1 MGHGS
6 KLTRRAAHQAVTR
19 VAAGALPGRPAYGKV
34 TAGELEPSPR
44 DASAGAAGGTGSGG
58 PARQP
63 RNDHPGTALPIAQQ
77 GWQAAAACGSADPD
91 LFFPSS
97 ASGKTPERV
106 RHAKAICARCRVR
119 RQCLAFALRTGQAY
133 GIWGG
138 LTERERYQAAKACRK
153 GAHPG
158 AAGRERPTQQER
170 PREPAGTVNVRAVAR
185 TSRPA
190 GPSAAPIRPGTAG
203 STKEL
208 VRLQASAALAA
219 CEQMT
224 APALQILRDS
234 VDLASRL
241 PASAGWERRAAA
253 QAEIFDLLAEVT
265 DNRAAA
271 AVLRGAA
278 RPVRDL
284 ILSAGPAANGMITGS
299 RQRMLA
305 RLRAGDAKAAA
316 LELEQHL
323 QALHFMAR
331 LARR

>member
-1 MGHGS
+1 M
-6 KLTRRAAHQAVTR
+6 TRRTAAQAAAR
-19 VAAGALPGRPAYGKV
+19 VAAGAVPSLWLACSMV
-34 TAGELEPSPR
+34 TTGELEPSPR
-44 DASAGAAGGTGSGG
+44 DVSAGAAGGAGSGG
-58 PARQP
+58 LSRQQ
-63 RNDHPGTALPIAQQ
+63 RNDHPGTARPIAKK
-77 GWQAAAACGSADPD
+77 GWQAAAACRSADPD

-97 ASGKTPERV
+97 ASGKATEQV
-106 RHAKAICARCRVR
+106 WQAKAICARCRVR

-138 LTERERYQAAKACRK
+138 LTERERYQAARACMQS
-153 GAHPG
+153 GHPG
-158 AAGRERPTQQER
+158 VAGDERPTQQER
-170 PREPAGTVNVRAVAR
+170 PREPASTVNVRAVAS

-190 GPSAAPIRPGTAG
+190 RPPAARIGRGAAA
-203 STKEL
+203 STEEL
-208 VRLQASAALAA
+208 IRLQASAALAA

-224 APALQILRDS
+224 VAAQQVLRDS

-241 PASAGWERRAAA
+241 PTSAGWERRAAA

-305 RLRAGDAKAAA
+305 CLRAGDAKAAA

-323 QALHFMAR
+323 RALHFMSR